1 MNEGAPSE
9 ISEGWWEIV
18 IVLFVIV
25 SVFGAA
31 LLTQQDRPS
40 LPADLSASPAARHT
54 QAPRLATP
62 TPTKEAGYGRDMGEP
77 TSASVLGTPPMSE
90 RSHHDEPAT
99 PTPTLPVPLTVI
111 GWTD

>member
-1 MNEGAPSE
+1 MAEGAPPE

-40 LPADLSASPAARHT
+40 LPGDLPASPAVRLT
-54 QAPRLATP
+54 RVPRLATP
-62 TPTKEAGYGRDMGEP
+62 TPTKEAAYDADVDEP
-77 TSASVLGTPPMSE
+77 TSAFVPGPPSQPE
-90 RSHHDEPAT
+90 GFRQDQPAT
-99 PTPTLPVPLTVI
+99 PTPTLPAPSTVV
-111 GWTD
+111 GWTE